1 MALGAGVGM
10 CCASVGLLV
19 SVGAGV
25 RVGRA
30 VAVGR
35 GVVVGVGVDA
45 AVAVSVG
52 RGEAVRVLVGAVV
65 DVAVGGGGV
74 GVQATTSDTAQSAS
88 IERDVIWLNIGWP
101 RFKQQ
106 NDTYIQRQ
114 LSGPF
119 KYHGRISHDDAM
131 SRSIAGTRETKR
143 VVMT

>member
-1 MALGAGVGM
+1 MALGASVGM
-10 CCASVGLLV
+10 GWASVGLLV

-35 GVVVGVGVDA
+35 GVVVGVGVDV

-52 RGEAVRVLVGAVV
+52 RGEAVRVLVGEVV
-65 DVAVGGGGV
+65 GVAVAGGGV
-74 GVQATTSDTAQSAS
+74 GVQAATSDTAQSAS
-88 IERDVIWLNIGWP
+88 MERDVIRLNIRRP

-114 LSGPF
+114 LSGPL
-119 KYHGRISHDDAM
+119 KYHGHVSHDDAM

-143 VVMT
+143 VV